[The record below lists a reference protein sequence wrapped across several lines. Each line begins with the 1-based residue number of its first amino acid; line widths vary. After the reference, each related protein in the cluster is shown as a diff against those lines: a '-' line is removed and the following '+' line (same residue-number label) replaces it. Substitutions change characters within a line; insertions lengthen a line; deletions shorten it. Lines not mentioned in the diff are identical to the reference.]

1 MDRVAEWATVHG
13 VAKSQTRLKQFSTAH
28 TKRTLKNSAIPS
40 TRSSTIPKA
49 EIECLLGS
57 STSSPK
63 IQTPL
68 KRAVDHWMAK
78 NFMKCWVGRTY

>member
-1 MDRVAEWATVHG
+1 MDRVAEWATFHG
-13 VAKSQTRLKQFSTAH
+13 VAKRRTRLKQFSTAR

-40 TRSSTIPKA
+40 TRSSTIPEAK
-49 EIECLLGS
+49 IECLVGS

-63 IQTPL
+63 IQIPL

-78 NFMKCWVGRTY
+78 NFMKSWVGRTY